1 MPLRKKLLREG
12 GAVTELINL
21 VRDELI
27 EKVRRI
33 WFDKLSEEEQK
44 R

>member
-1 MPLRKKLLREG
+1 M
-12 GAVTELINL
+12 TELINL